1 MKLINFK
8 ILNKMFTF
16 IGFSISVE
24 DFVEVCK
31 SHFPDFQSD
40 FDNFY
45 VEWKK
50 ENKCEDT
57 TFAYS
62 DFFTDKFYISLA
74 KKFGNGI
81 QISDWKDYKNLF
93 IGYPLLTCTSNQQT
107 SIKFTEVVN
116 FSNKVENLIK
126 ELGITKDV
134 ELGHE

>member
-1 MKLINFK
+1 
-8 ILNKMFTF
+8 MFTF
-16 IGFSISVE
+16 IGFTISVE
-24 DFVEVCK
+24 DFAEVCK

-50 ENKCEDT
+50 ENKGEDT
-57 TFAYS
+57 RFGYS
-62 DFFTDKFYISLA
+62 DFFTNKFYIDFA
-74 KKFGNGI
+74 KKFGKGI

-93 IGYPLLTCTSNQQT
+93 IGYALLTCNSSEQS
-107 SIKFTEVVN
+107 SIKFTEVVQ